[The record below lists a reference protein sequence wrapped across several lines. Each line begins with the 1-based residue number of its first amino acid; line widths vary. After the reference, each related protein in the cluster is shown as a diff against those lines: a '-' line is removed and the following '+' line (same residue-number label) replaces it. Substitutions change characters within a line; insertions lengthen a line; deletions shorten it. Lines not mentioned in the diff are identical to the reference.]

1 MAHEA
6 TVEQKARIVRSGHSQ
21 SVRLPAAFRF
31 KGDEVYIRRDEQSG
45 AVTLFEKP
53 VKPSWE
59 EVFRLFDEARAAGET
74 LEIERDQSPLRDI
87 NL

>member
-1 MAHEA
+1 MAQQA
-6 TVEQKARIVRSGHSQ
+6 AAEQKVRIVRDGKSQ
-21 SVRLPAAFRF
+21 SVRLPSAFRF
-31 KGDEVYIRRDEQSG
+31 KSDQVYIRRDEASG

-53 VKPSWE
+53 EKSSWE

-74 LEIERDQSPLRDI
+74 LEIEREPSPVRDV

>member
-1 MAHEA
+1 MAQEA
-6 TVEQKARIVRSGHSQ
+6 AVEQKARIVRSGRSQ

-31 KGDEVYIRRDEQSG
+31 KSDEVYIRRDEQSG

>member
-1 MAHEA
+1 MAQA
-6 TVEQKARIVRSGHSQ
+6 TGEQKARIVRSGQSQ

-31 KGDEVYIRRDEQSG
+31 KSDEVYIRRDEQSG

-53 VKPSWE
+53 KKSSWE
-59 EVFRLFDEARAAGET
+59 EVLRLFDEARAAGEA
-74 LEIERDQSPLRDI
+74 LEIERDQSPVRDV

>member
-1 MAHEA
+1 MAQQVI
-6 TVEQKARIVRSGHSQ
+6 TEQKAQIVRSGRSQ

-31 KGDEVYIRRDEQSG
+31 KSDEVYIRRDEQSG

-53 VKPSWE
+53 EKPSWE

-74 LEIERDQSPLRDI
+74 LEIERNPSPPRDV